1 MPAFPV
7 KQPSLVFAII
17 AALAFAIAP
26 GVLHAQTDHLVEFT
40 TGRTSGTLTKTPVV
54 MRAILSKPIK
64 PTDTAVLFFRGIP
77 GYARIETLNDKGRN
91 LIPFMRA
98 GIKLFLQG
106 GVALVIMDCPTDQ
119 WGAAG
124 DYLPTACLDDYRSS
138 KSHTDDVRGIM
149 AKLRDEHGLTKLFL
163 LGHSQGTISSRWLA
177 LNLGNDIAGSI
188 HSAAVNI
195 PNPKGQ
201 YASVLNFPYTHIA
214 APVLHVHNENDACR
228 GTPYDAVKAYAR
240 DNLVTVRGGTPTG
253 DPCGGTHLHSYLG
266 REEVVSGAMLAW
278 VKTGKFEPV
287 VGEPGR

>member
-1 MPAFPV
+1 MQTQRQKRLGAVLTILLAVAATAPV
-7 KQPSLVFAII
+7 AVR
-17 AALAFAIAP
+17 
-26 GVLHAQTDHLVEFT
+26 AQSDHLIEFN
-40 TGRTSGTLTKTPVV
+40 TGRTSGALTKTPVV

-177 LNLGNDIAGSI
+177 LNLGNDITGSI

-201 YASVLNFPYTHIA
+201 YASVLNFPYAHIA

-228 GTPYDAVKAYAR
+228 GTPYAAVKAYAR